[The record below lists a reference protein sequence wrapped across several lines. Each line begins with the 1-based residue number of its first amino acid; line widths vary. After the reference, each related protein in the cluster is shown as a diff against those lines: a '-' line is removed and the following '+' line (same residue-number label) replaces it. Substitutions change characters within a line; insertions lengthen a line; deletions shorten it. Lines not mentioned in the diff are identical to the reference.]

1 LAFASEADM
10 HKDMYRTA
18 RIANTWDVEKGIAF
32 HCVSSSRDTDAAHRE
47 ATFLHVDETV
57 ILFQLL

>member
-1 LAFASEADM
+1 M